1 MPVARTGVS
10 HVACRR
16 WIYVPSLIAWL
27 DASTE
32 EQRRMRDVIRLF
44 ADRESRDEL
53 GLGQLRDGI
62 SDALFPGTSTL
73 LTRARYLLFVPWVY
87 QLAARSSDPV
97 AKADRLER
105 ELIEPLKRS
114 DDNAGLLGTQAG
126 VTLKTLPSSVYW
138 SMLRHYGILRDASL
152 SRADALSFRGGGIP
166 SDAEADPA
174 RPATAWSA
182 TMPPP
187 PEGFPQVVDG
197 GFRLQPDEAAWLRDR
212 ILDTAPGS
220 YLAHLTQHSPDPNSP
235 SPWADPA
242 SASTGTEVRLLLDHA
257 RAFSAVVHGA
267 QLLYNLMIAEEYEQR
282 PLQRVDN
289 PVARYRDE
297 LDEWASRLPVAVD
310 LHAWRFE
317 ELVTHIEVDR
327 GSPIHPSTRRFVTE
341 WLGMLRASMPA
352 TLAGN
357 ERARHLIRT
366 REKHNKGAQTR
377 LGNPRRLATW
387 GGGSG
392 AGALV
397 FRWPTVRTI
406 LIDIHDGLA
415 RREAADA

>member
-1 MPVARTGVS
+1 
-10 HVACRR
+10 
-16 WIYVPSLIAWL
+16 
-27 DASTE
+27 
-32 EQRRMRDVIRLF
+32 MRDVIRLF

-87 QLAARSSDPV
+87 QLALRSSDPV

-114 DDNAGLLGTQAG
+114 HDNAGLLGTQAG

-138 SMLRHYGILRDASL
+138 SMLRHYGILRDPSL
-152 SRADALSFRGGGIP
+152 SRADALGAIGHTVDGGA
-166 SDAEADPA
+166 DADGA

-187 PEGFPQVVDG
+187 PDGFPQVVDG

-212 ILDTAPGS
+212 ILDAAPGS
-220 YLAHLTQHSPDPNSP
+220 YLAHLTQHPPDPSSP
-235 SPWADPA
+235 SPWGDPA
-242 SASTGTEVRLLLDHA
+242 SESAGAEVRLLLDHA
-257 RAFSAVVHGA
+257 RAFSAAVHGA
-267 QLLYNLMIAEEYEQR
+267 QLLYNLMIAEEYEQTS
-282 PLQRVDN
+282 LQRVDN
-289 PVARYRDE
+289 PVTRYRDE
-297 LDEWASRLPVAVD
+297 LDEWAARLPTAID
-310 LHAWRFE
+310 IQAWHFD
-317 ELVTHIEVDR
+317 ELVARIEVDR

-341 WLGMLRASMPA
+341 WLGVLRAGAPT
-352 TLAGN
+352 TLAEN
-357 ERARHLIRT
+357 DRARHLIRT
-366 REKHNKGAQTR
+366 REKRNKGAQAR